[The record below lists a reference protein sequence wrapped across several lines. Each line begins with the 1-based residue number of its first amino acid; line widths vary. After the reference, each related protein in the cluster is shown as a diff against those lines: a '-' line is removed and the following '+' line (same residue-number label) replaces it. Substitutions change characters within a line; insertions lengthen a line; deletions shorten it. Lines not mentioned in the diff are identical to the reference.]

1 MAKINPS
8 LNKLQKNLFD
18 YMKNK
23 ALSYECEP
31 SQQLKDYS
39 ADQKKFSKRNFFLSS
54 LSELIKTIEK
64 SDIVYLGDFH
74 TFDQS
79 SRNMERILR
88 TLVSAN
94 NNHLSLGVE
103 FVHTHNQH
111 YIDQYLNNFISEH
124 EFLESIEYRESW
136 HFPWNHY
143 RFFFQMAKKHNL
155 KIIALNSEGDLQSRD
170 HLAAEKIDIYINQHP
185 DTTLL
190 ILFGELHI
198 VQDKL
203 PALVT
208 INNPLLVQTIIHQNL
223 DEVFWK
229 LKADQR
235 ENQVI
240 KYNDLEFSIQSSPP
254 WVKYESM
261 IYWYE
266 NLLEDPEFE
275 IHEYVMDSG
284 LMTFNST
291 VFDTFIY
298 ITEKLSNTF
307 ELDLKKEEIED
318 FNLYDHSKMEYL
330 LTIIE
335 SLPSKTDV
343 TLYKKLIETGRA
355 FKIPGEQIYYCSN
368 YSINRISYLAGL
380 HLQNIILKKSKKT
393 TEKATKESA
402 TINLIYHIIIAYFSS
417 KIINPYRKCNLYQ
430 DLLKDS
436 QGDTTTPELKK
447 DIDLAL
453 AIIDQQLSKGE
464 LLKEI
469 LKNQSQFQ
477 IYRSV
482 RLVSY
487 FLGDILFDNFYKNDN
502 KNLKSLLK
510 VIFDCPDD
518 EIKYDHFKW
527 TLLPLNDYKNFKKR
541 FF

>member
-1 MAKINPS
+1 MANINSS

-18 YMKNK
+18 YMKDK
-23 ALSYECEP
+23 ALSYESEP
-31 SQQLKDYS
+31 SEQLKKYS
-39 ADQKKFSKRNFFLSS
+39 ADQKKFSKREFFLSS

-79 SRNMERILR
+79 SRNMERLLR
-88 TLVSAN
+88 TLINTKKN
-94 NNHLSLGVE
+94 NLTLGVE
-103 FVHTHNQH
+103 FVHTHNQNF
-111 YIDQYLNNFISEH
+111 IDQYLNNFISEH

-155 KIIALNSEGDLQSRD
+155 QIIALNSIGELQARD
-170 HLAAEKIDIYINQHP
+170 HLAAEKIDIHFDLFP
-185 DTTLL
+185 ETTLL

-198 VQDKL
+198 VPDKL

-208 INNPLLVQTIIHQNL
+208 KKKPLLVQTIIHQNL

-229 LKADQR
+229 LKEDQR
-235 ENQVI
+235 DNQII

-291 VFDTFIY
+291 VFDTFTY
-298 ITEKLSNTF
+298 ITEKLSYTF
-307 ELDLKKEEIED
+307 SLDLSREEIED
-318 FNLYDHSKMEYL
+318 FNLYDHSKMDYL

-335 SLPSKTDV
+335 SLPIKSDV
-343 TLYKKLIETGRA
+343 ILYKKLIGTGKS
-355 FKIPGEQIYYCSN
+355 FKIPGKQIYYCSN
-368 YSINRISYLAGL
+368 YSINRISYLSGL
-380 HLQNIILKKSKKT
+380 HLQNIVRRKSRQ
-393 TEKATKESA
+393 EKSASTKESA
-402 TINLIYHIIIAYFSS
+402 TIRLIYQFIIAYFSS
-417 KIINPYRKCNLYQ
+417 KVINPYRKCDLYQ
-430 DLLKDS
+430 DLLKES
-436 QGDTTTPELKK
+436 MAVTTTLQLKK
-447 DIDLAL
+447 DIILSL

-464 LLKEI
+464 SLKEI
-469 LKNQSQFQ
+469 LKNQSNFQ
-477 IYRSV
+477 IYRSA

-487 FLGDILFDNFYKNDN
+487 FLGDVLFDNFYKDEN
-502 KNLKSLLK
+502 KKLKPLLK
-510 VIFDCPDD
+510 VIFECPDD

-527 TLLPLNDYKNFKKR
+527 AVLPLNHYKSLKKR